1 MELEKRLLEQ
11 AIEAF
16 NEKGAK
22 FTIDDISK
30 ALNISKKTVYT
41 VFKDKESLLQ
51 AMLEDSFAS
60 IKANEQVIYENDT
73 LSTLEKIRA
82 IIIVLPERFKH
93 LDFKQFVTIKERYP
107 KLFKAMQRRIESG
120 WDNTIALLEKGIEE
134 GVIRPIPIPILKAM
148 IEASIEHFLDSDDL
162 AKQGYQY
169 IDCLEGMMDI
179 IMNGISSV
187 PEQGENKI

>member
-1 MELEKRLLEQ
+1 MDLEKRLLEQ

-60 IKANEQVIYENDT
+60 IKANEQAIYENDT
-73 LSTLEKIRA
+73 LNTVEKIKA

-93 LDFKQFVTIKERYP
+93 LDFKQFVTIKEKYP
-107 KLFKAMQRRIESG
+107 KLFKEMQRRIESE
-120 WDNTIALLEKGIEE
+120 WDNTIALLEQGIAE
-134 GVIRPIPIPILKAM
+134 GAIRPIPIPILKAM
-148 IEASIEHFLDSDDL
+148 IEASIEHFLDSDIL
-162 AKQGYQY
+162 AKQGYLY
-169 IDCLEGMMDI
+169 LDCLEGMMDI
-179 IMNGISSV
+179 LMNGITISPQKGV
-187 PEQGENKI
+187 LTP